1 MQDLLLF
8 LKANET
14 WIYLFLGVLAI
25 LMIRKLVIAWLELR
39 KSIFGLEREAALR
52 RISYAA
58 TMTSL
63 VLLIILAQFILVTFI
78 APLNPVNTDLNTL
91 ESTELTITG
100 ENSVEEPAA
109 TDESGTSPI
118 MASALNGEGCIKEI
132 LEWTY
137 PEAGTS
143 ISGLVELRGT
153 INYAN
158 LGFYKYEYR
167 SIGSEA
173 WTTIA
178 AGDSKKVDEP
188 VGGTWNT
195 EQLLPGDYELRL
207 VASDNENSPFPACV
221 IPITIV
227 ITE

>member
-14 WIYLFLGVLAI
+14 WIYLFLGVIAV

-39 KSIFGLEREAALR
+39 KAIFGLEREAALR

-63 VLLIILAQFILVTFI
+63 VLLIILAQFILVTFV
-78 APLNPVNTDLNTL
+78 APLNPVNTDISTL
-91 ESTELTITG
+91 DSTEVTITSDNREG
-100 ENSVEEPAA
+100 ETSSTEVSE
-109 TDESGTSPI
+109 TSPN
-118 MASALNGEGCIKEI
+118 MTSVLNGEGCIDEK

-167 SIGSEA
+167 PIGSET

-178 AGDSKKVDEP
+178 AGDTKKVDEP

-207 VASDNENSPFPACV
+207 VASDNENNPFPACI

>member
-14 WIYLFLGVLAI
+14 WIYLFLGVIAF
-25 LMIRKLVIAWLELR
+25 LMIRKLFIAWLELR
-39 KSIFGLEREAALR
+39 KSIFGLEKEAALR

-63 VLLIILAQFILVTFI
+63 VLIIILAQFILVTFI
-78 APLNPVNTDLNTL
+78 APLNLTSTDLNTL
-91 ESTELTITG
+91 ESTEINISSESSEREAVVTENPTG
-100 ENSVEEPAA
+100 
-109 TDESGTSPI
+109 TTGISP
-118 MASALNGEGCIKEI
+118 LVNGEGCIKEI

-137 PEAGTS
+137 PESGSS

-153 INYAN
+153 INYIN

-178 AGDSKKVDEP
+178 AGDSKKLDEP

-207 VASDNENSPFPACV
+207 VASDNENNPFPACI

-227 ITE
+227 ITQ